1 MALSKDVLEL
11 LNEASVAAGATVP
24 TAPGGTECS
33 VIDTTEVT
41 QCALQLEAVFHADGT
56 EVCTFHVRGSSSG
69 GTAETDWDTV
79 DYDCATIACVA
90 GSREQM
96 TISIDPAP
104 KYITVFAVNEDSTYS
119 MTSVKVTQEI
129 QEAQAV

>member
-11 LNEASVAAGATVP
+11 MNENSLAAASTVP
-24 TAPGGTECS
+24 TAPGGTECAQ
-33 VIDTTEVT
+33 IDTTEVT
-41 QCALQLEAVFHADGT
+41 QCALQLEGVFNADATGDC
-56 EVCTFHVRGSSSG
+56 VFHVRGSSSG
-69 GTAETDWDTV
+69 GTESSEWDTV
-79 DYDCATIACVA
+79 DYDSATLACVQGEKA
-90 GSREQM
+90 QM
-96 TISIDPAP
+96 TLSVDPAP